1 VAISRWSRAQ
11 LQDGGW
17 IRRMF
22 MEGERLRA
30 EFGEET
36 VADLSI
42 GQPLEAPESVVEAF
56 AAASRERFVG
66 RFGYMPNLGYSDV
79 RERAAEDV
87 EYPGISSDSIA
98 MTPGAAAAIAIAIRT
113 FVDTGDEVI
122 GVAP

>member
-1 VAISRWSRAQ
+1 
-11 LQDGGW
+11 
-17 IRRMF
+17 MF

-66 RFGYMPNLGYSDV
+66 RFGYMPNLGYPDV

-87 EYPGISSDSIA
+87 DFPTARPRRRDSCRCRQGQTCVSTS
-98 MTPGAAAAIAIAIRT
+98 TPSAERFPRT
-113 FVDTGDEVI
+113 QLR
-122 GVAP
+122 

>member
-1 VAISRWSRAQ
+1 MTISRWSRAQ

-30 EFGEET
+30 EFGEST

-42 GQPLEAPESVVEAF
+42 GQPLEAPETIVEAF
-56 AAASRERFVG
+56 AAASRERFRG
-66 RFGYMPNLGYSDV
+66 RFGYMPNLGYPDV

-87 EYPGISSDSIA
+87 DFPGITDR
-98 MTPGAAAAIAIAIRT
+98 TPSR
-113 FVDTGDEVI
+113 
-122 GVAP
+122 